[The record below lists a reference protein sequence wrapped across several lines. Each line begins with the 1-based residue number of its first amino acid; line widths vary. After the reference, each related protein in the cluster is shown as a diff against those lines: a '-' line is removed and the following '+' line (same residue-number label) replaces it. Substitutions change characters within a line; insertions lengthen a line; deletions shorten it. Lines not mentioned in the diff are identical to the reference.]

1 MLCGFDRTCVI
12 QAGDPVCEIQVSML
26 GRRLVRCAAHAG
38 EDVPETLDVV
48 QVLPQL
54 KVPDF
59 AGMRTLAARFDPKL
73 AAVGRDE

>member
-1 MLCGFDRTCVI
+1 MLCGFDRACLI
-12 QAGDPVCEIQVSML
+12 QAGDPVLVITTSQV
-26 GRRLVRCAAHAG
+26 GRQMARCAAHAG
-38 EDVPETLDVV
+38 CDVPETLDEVP
-48 QVLPQL
+48 VLPRL